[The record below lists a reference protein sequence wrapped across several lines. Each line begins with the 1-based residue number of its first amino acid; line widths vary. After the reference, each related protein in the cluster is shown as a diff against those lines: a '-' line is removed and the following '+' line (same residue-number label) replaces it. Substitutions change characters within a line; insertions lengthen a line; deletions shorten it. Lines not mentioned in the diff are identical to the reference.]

1 MPRLGQTGTGTVP
14 SLAAPISS
22 RLTGLVYDLEVSLHG
37 IESGPMAEVSL
48 NKEVYCNACKV
59 SELVAL
65 LNESWLGQV
74 RLHGQIMPMSRLM
87 TGRVSEGVSGHA
99 AYLRRPQDLSA
110 CLCTYN
116 E

>member
-1 MPRLGQTGTGTVP
+1 MMES
-14 SLAAPISS
+14 SLDRWLYI
-22 RLTGLVYDLEVSLHG
+22 
-37 IESGPMAEVSL
+37 VSL
-48 NKEVYCNACKV
+48 NKVQGGLIVQCNACKV

-74 RLHGQIMPMSRLM
+74 RLYGQIMPMSRLM
-87 TGRVSEGVSGHA
+87 TGRVSEGVSGHVA
-99 AYLRRPQDLSA
+99 NLRRPQDLSA